1 MKTFSVAVWSPIE
14 VSDERRI
21 SLRSQLKNQGSSI
34 RLPRSSNSV
43 QNSILSEFEEGPQ
56 MHVIHQR
63 FPYSFSF
70 SFTDKEKVL
79 NSATCWSKISLF
91 HAISNPPTI
100 VIDGMIVQFLLWLP
114 QKDERFLIEILFFGF
129 LDQYYFW
136 SDFAENVF
144 DRGFFLWLPNFLHFM
159 ILSSLDDG
167 LRISVACYLSES
179 VSLPFSGFSVSLLK
193 KRLAVVSFIIFNR
206 L

>member
-100 VIDGMIVQFLLWLP
+100 VIDGMIVQFLYDFLKRMRDFLP
-114 QKDERFLIEILFFGF
+114 RFCFLVSWISTISGQILRKMSLIEDSFYGYPIF
-129 LDQYYFW
+129 Y
-136 SDFAENVF
+136 
-144 DRGFFLWLPNFLHFM
+144 
-159 ILSSLDDG
+159 
-167 LRISVACYLSES
+167 IS
-179 VSLPFSGFSVSLLK
+179 
-193 KRLAVVSFIIFNR
+193 
-206 L
+206 